1 MNEEQQV
8 TQESATEP
16 TSDVISNPPTTE
28 SVADPVATP
37 RPEGLPEKF
46 NSWEDMAKSYSELE
60 SWKGKKE
67 EDIKNGLLQELETEA
82 YSNRPASAGD
92 YQIPEILDDAEA
104 ATNPLLKW
112 WADYSW
118 SNGLSQ
124 EEFNEGINKW
134 AEHTPQPNLDEV
146 RASLGDNANAR
157 VESAQLF
164 MQKFFPAEMQDA
176 VAQLG
181 TSKEGIMA
189 LELIQEKMKG
199 INPQQEVSQPSQL
212 TQGDLEAAMRDP
224 RYWDNKQR
232 DMNYVR
238 DVEAKFKKLYG

>member
-1 MNEEQQV
+1 M
-8 TQESATEP
+8 
-16 TSDVISNPPTTE
+16 
-28 SVADPVATP
+28 
-37 RPEGLPEKF
+37 
-46 NSWEDMAKSYSELE
+46 
-60 SWKGKKE
+60 
-67 EDIKNGLLQELETEA
+67 LQELETEA

-92 YQIPEILDDAEA
+92 YQIPEILDEAEA

-118 SNGLSQ
+118 NNGLSQ
-124 EEFNEGINKW
+124 EEFDEGIAKW

-199 INPQQEVSQPSQL
+199 INPQQEVVQPSQL
-212 TQGDLEAAMRDP
+212 TQGDIETAMRDP
-224 RYWDNKQR
+224 RYWDTKQR

-238 DVEAKFKKLYG
+238 EVEAKFKKLYG

>member
-46 NSWEDMAKSYSELE
+46 NSWQDMAKSYSELE
-60 SWKGKKE
+60 SWK
-67 EDIKNGLLQELETEA
+67 DIKNGLLQELETEA

-92 YQIPEILDDAEA
+92 YQIPEILDEAEA

-118 SNGLSQ
+118 NNGLSQ
-124 EEFNEGINKW
+124 EEFDEGIAKW

-199 INPQQEVSQPSQL
+199 INPQQEVVQPSQL
-212 TQGDLEAAMRDP
+212 TQGDIETAMRDP
-224 RYWDNKQR
+224 RYWDTKQR

-238 DVEAKFKKLYG
+238 EVEAKFKKLYG

>member
-16 TSDVISNPPTTE
+16 TSDVQSNPPTTE
-28 SVADPVATP
+28 SVADPVANP
-37 RPEGLPEKF
+37 RPSWLNEKF
-46 NSWEDMAKSYSELE
+46 ESGEDLQKSYDEL
-60 SWKGKKE
+60 SAKLGKKE
-67 EDIKNGLLQELETEA
+67 DDLRNTLLQELETEA
-82 YSNRPASAGD
+82 YANRPASAGD
-92 YQIPEILDDAEA
+92 YQIPEILDEAEA

-124 EEFNEGINKW
+124 EEFDEGITKW
-134 AEHTPQPNLDEV
+134 AEHNAQPNLDDIKK
-146 RASLGDNANAR
+146 SLGDNANAR

-189 LELIQEKMKG
+189 LELIQQKMQG
-199 INPQQEVSQPSQL
+199 TMPQQQITQPSQL
-212 TQGDLEAAMRDP
+212 TQGDIEAAMRDP

-238 DVEAKFKKLYG
+238 EVEAKFKKLYG